1 MKIEASLGDAHAG
14 CGNGVE
20 CFLQYRTSL
29 GATNLW
35 AGTFSDG
42 QTAKMNPRTVWM
54 NEGELLSLMVGPRE
68 GNHGCDLTS
77 IDLTITAMNET
88 QRVWDL

>member
-1 MKIEASLGDAHAG
+1 
-14 CGNGVE
+14 
-20 CFLQYRTSL
+20 
-29 GATNLW
+29 
-35 AGTFSDG
+35 
-42 QTAKMNPRTVWM
+42 M